1 MPALSIGKVD
11 KYGYL
16 TDEKLIL
23 TSYLS
28 GIIEQAKFTYFS
40 LGKAL

>member
-1 MPALSIGKVD
+1 MSALSIGKVD
-11 KYGYL
+11 EYGFL
-16 TDEKLIL
+16 TDEKIL
-23 TSYLS
+23 TSDLS